1 MNLIKTHTPDSQIV
15 LSESATEAKKTLIL
29 ASSEIVSV
37 ASAEESKTAREL
49 IARLDLHL
57 KDFEKARVAAKAPF
71 LEICQKIDAL
81 NRDHSTSLAAERK
94 RLSDMAAKYEADVQ
108 RKAQEAAAKARAEAE
123 KLERDRLAAIAEAEQ
138 KKRDAEKSGD
148 AIAALEAEIAAETA
162 KEQQPVAKGFAYLD
176 SRPKPAPGV
185 GTETVIEITDIK
197 ALYAEFPM
205 FVRLEP
211 ELAMIRAAVKAGQK
225 LPGVLVTEKPVI
237 SKRRGA

>member
-94 RLSDMAAKYEADVQ
+94 RLSDMTAKYEADVQ

-162 KEQQPVAKGFAYLD
+162 KEQLPAAVVIPDAPKTVAGI
-176 SRPKPAPGV
+176 R
-185 GTETVIEITDIK
+185 TETVIEVVNIK

-237 SKRRGA
+237 SKRRGL

>member
-108 RKAQEAAAKARAEAE
+108 RKAQEAAAKARAEAD

-162 KEQQPVAKGFAYLD
+162 KEQLPAAVVIPDTPKTVAGI
-176 SRPKPAPGV
+176 R
-185 GTETVIEITDIK
+185 TETVIEVVNIK

-225 LPGVLVTEKPVI
+225 LPGVHVSEQPVI
-237 SKRRGA
+237 SKRRGV